1 MFTSVKCAS
10 HRVEDLIMTLHD
22 HRVTSVVLSRV
33 ESRYPR
39 MINSNARLGGHGSST
54 ESHVVTV
61 STDSGAS
68 GWGLVKAKLKAGGPV
83 HEVMKAAGIEGPTGR
98 EFYDL
103 FEPDAAGIQDLV
115 GRRVGDLFDPE
126 IGVIDDDALPLDF
139 ALHDLAGRLLN
150 RAVHQILGGHGE
162 SSVTCYDG
170 AIYFDDLEPR
180 ENPRGIEAVLENCT
194 NDFALGYRAFKL
206 KIGRG
211 SRWMD
216 AGEGLRRDIAVTQT
230 VRDAYPNCRIL
241 VDANN
246 SYSGAAFLTY
256 LDGVVDC
263 DLFWVEEP
271 FMENDDDLAA
281 LRSYL
286 NQSESRTLIADG
298 EGSESD
304 DARLL
309 DLAGRG
315 LIDVIQFNIVDYGL
329 TAWRRIMPLLQQLG
343 VHASPHAWGCPIN
356 TRYAA
361 QVARGLG
368 NVITVEGF
376 PAHTIGV
383 DMSGYALTEGVLS
396 VPDDPGFGMSLTG
409 GA

>member
-1 MFTSVKCAS
+1 
-10 HRVEDLIMTLHD
+10 MTLHD
-22 HRVTSVVLSRV
+22 HRLSSVALARV

-39 MINSNARLGGHGSST
+39 TINSNARLGSHGSRA
-54 ESHVVTV
+54 EHHLVTV

-68 GWGLVKAKLKAGGPV
+68 GWGLVKAKLRAGGSIGNA
-83 HEVMKAAGIEGPTGR
+83 MLAAGIEGPTGPA
-98 EFYDL
+98 FFDL
-103 FEPDAAGIQDLV
+103 FEPDAAGVQNLV
-115 GRRVGDLFDPE
+115 GRRLGDLFDPQ
-126 IGVIDDDALPLDF
+126 IGVIEDAALPLDF
-139 ALHDLAGRLLN
+139 ALHDLAGRILDLP
-150 RAVHQILGGHGE
+150 VHQLLGGEGG
-162 SSVTCYDG
+162 SAVTCYDG
-170 AIYFDDLEPR
+170 AIYFDDLEPH
-180 ENPRGIEAVLENCT
+180 ENPRGIKAVLENCAS
-194 NDFALGYRAFKL
+194 DFALGYRAFKL

-211 SRWMD
+211 SRWMAPGD
-216 AGEGLRRDIAVTQT
+216 GLLRDIAVTRA
-230 VRDAYPNCRIL
+230 VRDAYPECRIL

-246 SYSGAAFLTY
+246 SYSGTEFLTY
-256 LDGVVDC
+256 MDGVLDC

-271 FMENDDDLAA
+271 FPEDDDDLAA

-286 NQSESRTLIADG
+286 DEAGCRTLIADG

-304 DARLL
+304 AARLL